1 MITELSRRS
10 AANTI
15 PLSVPHLGGNEWEY
29 VRDALDSGWVS
40 TVGPHVDRF
49 ESAVARRALV
59 KHGVATSSGTAGL
72 HTALLVAGIEPGDEV
87 LVSTLTFIAPANA
100 IRYAGAHPVF
110 IDTEPSYWQ
119 MDPNLVEDFLT
130 HRCESRNG
138 QLVNRSTGRPVKAIV
153 PVHIMGHPVDL
164 DPIYELARRFGLV
177 VIEDAAE
184 AVGADYK
191 AKPVGR
197 TDSIAVYSFNGN
209 KIITTG
215 GGGMILTDRTAWAER
230 AKYLTTQAKDDPI
243 EYVHGT
249 IGFNYRLTNL
259 QAALG
264 LAQLESLEEFVAYK
278 RSIAWRYRNSL
289 ADIPG
294 ITVMPEA
301 TWARSTFWLY
311 TLLID
316 QTLFGID
323 SRELANRLQSH
334 GIQSRPLWQPI
345 HLSKPHQGHDAVGGA
360 VAERLCRQSI
370 SLPCSVGLDLDCV
383 DEIAD
388 IIRSSSPR

>member
-1 MITELSRRS
+1 
-10 AANTI
+10 
-15 PLSVPHLGGNEWEY
+15 
-29 VRDALDSGWVS
+29 
-40 TVGPHVDRF
+40 
-49 ESAVARRALV
+49 
-59 KHGVATSSGTAGL
+59 
-72 HTALLVAGIEPGDEV
+72 
-87 LVSTLTFIAPANA
+87 
-100 IRYAGAHPVF
+100 
-110 IDTEPSYWQ
+110 
-119 MDPNLVEDFLT
+119 
-130 HRCESRNG
+130 
-138 QLVNRSTGRPVKAIV
+138 
-153 PVHIMGHPVDL
+153 MGHPVDL

-191 AKPVGR
+191 ARPVGR

-215 GGGMILTDRTAWAER
+215 GGGMILTDRTPWADR

-278 RSIAWRYRNSL
+278 RSIAWRYRNAL
-289 ADIPG
+289 AGIPG
-294 ITVMPEA
+294 LSEMPEA
-301 TWARSTFWLY
+301 PWARSTYWLY

-316 QTLFGID
+316 PEVFGMD
-323 SRELANRLQSH
+323 SRELANHLQSQ
-334 GIQSRPLWQPI
+334 GIQTRPLWQPI
-345 HLSKPHQGHDAVGGA
+345 HLSKPHHDREFVGGA

-370 SLPCSVGLDLDCV
+370 SLPCSVGLDLCRV
-383 DEIAD
+383 DEIAE
-388 IIRSSSPR
+388 IVRTLARGGISR